1 MDFQD
6 KLKELRKNRGLT
18 QEELAQALFV
28 SRTAISKWES
38 GKGYPNIDSLKAIS
52 KYFCVSLD
60 DLLSTDE
67 IVTIAEEDGKQ
78 KERHLRNLVFGL
90 LDCSIAMFLFLPF
103 FGQRVDG
110 VIQEVSVLMLT
121 EEEIYIK
128 IPYLIIVFSMT
139 VWGILMLALRDCQ
152 VSFWLQ
158 KKDKVS
164 LGLGAVGALLFMIS
178 RQPYAS
184 AYLFLILVIQALM
197 LIKWA

>member
-60 DLLSTDE
+60 DLLSTDK
-67 IVTIAEEDGKQ
+67 ILTIAEEDGKQ

-139 VWGILMLALRDCQ
+139 VWGILMLALQDCQ

-158 KKDKVS
+158 KKDKIS

>member
-67 IVTIAEEDGKQ
+67 IITIAEEDGKQ
-78 KERHLRNLVFGL
+78 KERHFRNLVFGL

-139 VWGILMLALRDCQ
+139 VWGILMLALQDCQ

>member
-139 VWGILMLALRDCQ
+139 VWGILMLALQDCQ

-158 KKDKVS
+158 KKDKIS

>member
-67 IVTIAEEDGKQ
+67 IITIAEEDGKQ

-110 VIQEVSVLMLT
+110 VIQEVSVLMLI

-139 VWGILMLALRDCQ
+139 VWGILMLALQDCQ

-164 LGLGAVGALLFMIS
+164 LGLGAAGALFFMVS
-178 RQPYAS
+178 QQPYAS

>member
-60 DLLSTDE
+60 DLLSTNE
-67 IVTIAEEDGKQ
+67 IITIAEEDGKQ

-139 VWGILMLALRDCQ
+139 VWGILMLALQDCQ

-158 KKDKVS
+158 KKDKIS

>member
-67 IVTIAEEDGKQ
+67 IITIAEEDGKQ

-139 VWGILMLALRDCQ
+139 VWGILMLALQDCQ

-164 LGLGAVGALLFMIS
+164 LGLGAVGALFFMVIQ
-178 RQPYAS
+178 QPYAS

>member
-6 KLKELRKNRGLT
+6 KLKELRNNRGLT

-67 IVTIAEEDGKQ
+67 IITIAEEDGKQ

-90 LDCSIAMFLFLPF
+90 LDCGIAMFLFLPF

-139 VWGILMLALRDCQ
+139 VWGILMLALQDCQ

-158 KKDKVS
+158 KKDKIS

>member
-1 MDFQD
+1 M
-6 KLKELRKNRGLT
+6 
-18 QEELAQALFV
+18 
-28 SRTAISKWES
+28 
-38 GKGYPNIDSLKAIS
+38 
-52 KYFCVSLD
+52 
-60 DLLSTDE
+60 
-67 IVTIAEEDGKQ
+67 
-78 KERHLRNLVFGL
+78 RNLVFGL

-110 VIQEVSVLMLT
+110 VIQEVSVLMLI

-184 AYLFLILVIQALM
+184 AYLFLILVIQACHAHKM
-197 LIKWA
+197 GMTRFVSRM

>member
-158 KKDKVS
+158 KKDKIS

>member
-67 IVTIAEEDGKQ
+67 ILTIAGEDGKQ

-164 LGLGAVGALLFMIS
+164 LGLGAVGALLFMLS

>member
-67 IVTIAEEDGKQ
+67 IITIAEEDGKQ

-139 VWGILMLALRDCQ
+139 VWGILMLALQDCQ
-152 VSFWLQ
+152 VSF
-158 KKDKVS
+158 
-164 LGLGAVGALLFMIS
+164 
-178 RQPYAS
+178 
-184 AYLFLILVIQALM
+184 
-197 LIKWA
+197 

>member
-67 IVTIAEEDGKQ
+67 IITIAEEDGKQ

-139 VWGILMLALRDCQ
+139 VWGILMLALQDCQ

-164 LGLGAVGALLFMIS
+164 LGLGAVGALFFMLS